1 MSAVEATT
9 VGAMGRHGTPRAA
22 RQVPW
27 QLVGWCAFAGLMAS
41 AALLLAGESWLTA
54 VLVLGTGAVAVSI
67 VVLLALV
74 APRAGAPSGR
84 GGDHP

>member
-1 MSAVEATT
+1 MSVVETTT

-27 QLVGWCAFAGLMAS
+27 QLIGWCAFSGLMAA
-41 AALLLAGESWLTA
+41 AALLLVGESWLTA
-54 VLVLGTGAVAVSI
+54 LLVLGTGAVAVGI

-74 APRAGAPSGR
+74 APRTGAPSGR
-84 GGDHP
+84 HGDHP

>member
-1 MSAVEATT
+1 MSVVETTT

-54 VLVLGTGAVAVSI
+54 LLVLGTGGVAVGI
-67 VVLLALV
+67 VVLLALM
-74 APRAGAPSGR
+74 APRTGAPSGR
-84 GGDHP
+84 RGDHP